1 MNAGKGAP
9 VGRRSAVLRRTLLVV
24 AVAAAAFGGRWVLS
38 HAVAIRR
45 LAHGPSE
52 TIFLD
57 AEGSPWFQLDPRSRE
72 VQLRQVAPALRAA
85 VVAVEDRRFY
95 RHHGIDPVAVGRA
108 LVNNLRAGRFREGAS
123 TITQQLARTL
133 FLSRERSLGRKARE
147 ALLALLLETLL
158 SKDRILELY
167 LNRVPLGGVHGVEA
181 FALDS
186 FGKHAADLSLAE
198 SALVAGVIRAP
209 TALSP
214 RTHLEAAL
222 ARRRTVLSR
231 MRDEGLVT
239 AAEERAALAAPVR
252 IIPEPP
258 ADPARSGYAQ
268 EFLRRA
274 FRERAGDQNPVGW
287 RVRTSFLTALQRAA
301 EEEIAAGLAR
311 LARPGLQAALVAVDP
326 RTGDLLALVGGSDFR
341 ASSYN
346 RALLARRQ
354 PGSAFK
360 PLVYAAGLSRGGS
373 PVTRVPG
380 LPSTWFAEARREL
393 GSRSDPDEPAA
404 SITWREALSVSS
416 NEAASAVLR
425 SVGALAVRDLA
436 RRAGLPEQPDVPSL
450 ALGTGL
456 STPLELTLAY
466 APFAN
471 GGWAV
476 RSRAIREIEDQRG
489 EVVFADRGAR
499 ERILS
504 PPVAFQTLSMLQD
517 VVWRGTGA
525 EARALGFPVA
535 GKTGTT
541 DDYRDAWFVGFSSR
555 IVAGV
560 WVGFDRPLPIGE
572 GAYAAKVALPIW
584 TAFMR
589 RAAVVLAPGRF
600 EPPGDLRAVALCSV
614 SFEIPSDRCPTYS
627 EHFKK
632 GDAVPERPCPLH
644 RESLRQRVARA
655 VGGLLERVRDFF
667 RRR

>member
-1 MNAGKGAP
+1 
-9 VGRRSAVLRRTLLVV
+9 
-24 AVAAAAFGGRWVLS
+24 
-38 HAVAIRR
+38 
-45 LAHGPSE
+45 
-52 TIFLD
+52 
-57 AEGSPWFQLDPRSRE
+57 
-72 VQLRQVAPALRAA
+72 
-85 VVAVEDRRFY
+85 
-95 RHHGIDPVAVGRA
+95 
-108 LVNNLRAGRFREGAS
+108 
-123 TITQQLARTL
+123 
-133 FLSRERSLGRKARE
+133 
-147 ALLALLLETLL
+147 
-158 SKDRILELY
+158 
-167 LNRVPLGGVHGVEA
+167 
-181 FALDS
+181 
-186 FGKHAADLSLAE
+186 
-198 SALVAGVIRAP
+198 
-209 TALSP
+209 
-214 RTHLEAAL
+214 
-222 ARRRTVLSR
+222 
-231 MRDEGLVT
+231 
-239 AAEERAALAAPVR
+239 
-252 IIPEPP
+252 
-258 ADPARSGYAQ
+258 
-268 EFLRRA
+268 
-274 FRERAGDQNPVGW
+274 
-287 RVRTSFLTALQRAA
+287 
-301 EEEIAAGLAR
+301 
-311 LARPGLQAALVAVDP
+311 
-326 RTGDLLALVGGSDFR
+326 
-341 ASSYN
+341 
-346 RALLARRQ
+346 
-354 PGSAFK
+354 
-360 PLVYAAGLSRGGS
+360 
-373 PVTRVPG
+373 VTRVPG
-380 LPSTWFAEARREL
+380 LPSAWFAEARREL